1 MGTSGKER
9 PGPHSKEKTMATT
22 EAAPSAIA
30 SKGEMALGRVTL
42 SILRIMLGFVFF
54 WAFIDKAFGL
64 GFSTCRDGET
74 GAINYMC
81 EGGAWFNGGKP
92 TYGFLAY
99 ASGDLSGE
107 AAGVNGSGA
116 FFAGWAEANIGG
128 FRYLDWLFMLGLLAI
143 GTALI
148 LGIGTKVAAWACV
161 LMSVFM
167 YIAAADLVTN
177 PILDHH
183 VFYAVTGVAVAYA
196 ELEKQSIGLGTLWR
210 KLPIVQKWTW
220 LV

>member
-1 MGTSGKER
+1 
-9 PGPHSKEKTMATT
+9 MATT

-54 WAFIDKAFGL
+54 WAFIDKTFGL
-64 GFSTCRDGET
+64 GFSTTTENAWINGGRPTWGFLQAASGYNFET
-74 GAINYMC
+74 GEY
-81 EGGAWFNGGKP
+81 
-92 TYGFLAY
+92 
-99 ASGDLSGE
+99 D
-107 AAGVNGSGA
+107 AANAMGINGSGA
-116 FFAGWAEANIGG
+116 FFTGWADASIGS

-161 LMSVFM
+161 LMSFFM
-167 YIAAADLVTN
+167 FIAAADLVTN

-183 VFYAVTGVAVAYA
+183 VFYAVTGVAVVYS
-196 ELEKQSIGLGTLWR
+196 ELERQSIGLGAFWR
-210 KLPIVQKWTW
+210 KLPIVQNWKW